1 MRISIEKSLLERR
14 RYVTDGKTTE
24 AGSAWA
30 KPPGNRSASSNR
42 SVSRRR
48 GFTLIE
54 LLVVIAIIAILIGLV
69 LPAVQQAREA
79 ARRTQCKNR
88 LKQLVLAM
96 HNYADSFGT
105 FLPYKIDDTQ
115 EIAFQTGQ
123 STTQGRIRYWF
134 GTVDFAESDPTK
146 QLDFRDGYL
155 APFME
160 TNQAAFQ
167 CPDLGPDQVD
177 KVRFGQMASGYAYN
191 GRYAGPGISYD
202 FSAWPTVTV
211 SSDPIVYRFRDFGQL
226 TQTIAFADSAI
237 YNTWS
242 FWPNKFL
249 MENWLLEPP
258 SRTQPTIHFRHLGTA
273 NVAFLDGRV
282 ETKGPSYITL
292 PAWFSPADIQANR
305 DNHLGFLGEDDSLY
319 DRD

>member
-1 MRISIEKSLLERR
+1 MHISVERNLFDR
-14 RYVTDGKTTE
+14 FRFVTDGLCGE
-24 AGSAWA
+24 LRR
-30 KPPGNRSASSNR
+30 PC
-42 SVSRRR
+42 SRRR

-54 LLVVIAIIAILIGLV
+54 LLVVIAIITILVGLI

-123 STTQGRIRYWF
+123 SATQGRIRYWF
-134 GTVDFAESDPTK
+134 GTVDFVESDPEK
-146 QLDFRDGYL
+146 QLSFRDGYL

-167 CPDLGPDQVD
+167 CPDLGPEQVD
-177 KVRFGQMASGYAYN
+177 KVRFGRMASGYGYN
-191 GRYAGPGISYD
+191 GHYVGPGIQYD
-202 FSAWPTVTV
+202 FSTWPTVTV
-211 SSDPIVYRFRDFGQL
+211 EKEPIVYKFRDFGQL

-258 SRTQPTIHFRHLGTA
+258 GRTQPTIHFRHLGTA
-273 NVAFLDGRV
+273 NVAFLDGHV

-292 PAWFSPADIQANR
+292 PLWFSPADIQANL
-305 DNHLGFLGEDDSLY
+305 DNHLGFIGEDDSLY

>member
-1 MRISIEKSLLERR
+1 MRIEIENRLFDRSCTAADDRAGRR
-14 RYVTDGKTTE
+14 RL
-24 AGSAWA
+24 
-30 KPPGNRSASSNR
+30 P
-42 SVSRRR
+42 SVRRR

-54 LLVVIAIIAILIGLV
+54 LLVVIAIVAILVALL

-123 STTQGRIRYWF
+123 SPTHGTIRYWF
-134 GTVDFAESDPTK
+134 GTVDFSQSDPTQ
-146 QLDFRDGYL
+146 QLSFRDGYL

-167 CPDLGPDQVD
+167 CPDLGPDQVN
-177 KVRFGQMASGYAYN
+177 KIRFGRMASGYGYN
-191 GRYAGPGISYD
+191 GHYVGPGTGYD
-202 FSAWPTVTV
+202 FSAWPTITL
-211 SSDPIVYRFRDFGQL
+211 STEPIVYKFRDFQQL

-242 FWPNKFL
+242 FFPNKFL

-258 SRTQPTIHFRHLGTA
+258 SRTQPSIHFRHLGTA
-273 NVAFLDGRV
+273 NVAFLDGHV
-282 ETKGPSYITL
+282 ETKGPSFVQL
-292 PAWFSPADIQANR
+292 PVWFSPQDVQANL
-305 DNHLGFLGEDDSLY
+305 DNHLGFFGEDDSLY
-319 DRD
+319 DRE

>member
-1 MRISIEKSLLERR
+1 MRIEIQESLSGHPGP
-14 RYVTDGKTTE
+14 VTDGKPAE
-24 AGSAWA
+24 FDLVSAQ
-30 KPPGNRSASSNR
+30 PSENRTGR
-42 SVSRRR
+42 HRRYPRPRR

-54 LLVVIAIIAILIGLV
+54 LLVVIAIIAILVGLL
-69 LPAVQQAREA
+69 LPAVQEAREA

-115 EIAFQTGQ
+115 EIAYQTGQ
-123 STTQGRIRYWF
+123 SATHGRIRYWF
-134 GTVDFAESDPTK
+134 GTVNFAESDPTR
-146 QLDFRDGYL
+146 QLSFRDGYL

-167 CPDLGPDQVD
+167 CPDLGPSQVD
-177 KVRFGQMASGYAYN
+177 RIRFGRMASGYGYN
-191 GRYAGPGISYD
+191 GHYVGPGIEYD

-211 SSDPIVYRFRDFGQL
+211 KKQPIVYKFRDFQQL

-242 FWPNKFL
+242 FWPDKVL

-258 SRTQPTIHFRHLGTA
+258 SKTQPTIHFRHLGTA
-273 NVAFLDGRV
+273 NIAFLDGHV
-282 ETKGPSYITL
+282 ETKGPSFIQL
-292 PAWFSPADIQANR
+292 PVWFSPQDVQANS

-319 DRD
+319 DRN